1 MEAQE
6 KVFYQDS
13 NIQVSNSRLMIGSQ
27 MYPIRNISFVGM
39 GSIEPKRFWANFL
52 IGWGIICILAGVI
65 FGGVVLIGIGVA
77 MYFLQKPNYIVNI
90 QSNSGMVEAYKS
102 QDRIYIQT
110 IVDALNEAIIH
121 RG

>member
-13 NIQVSNSRLMIGSQ
+13 IIQVSNSRLMIGSQ

-39 GSIEPKRFWANFL
+39 GTIEPKRFWANFL
-52 IGWGIICILAGVI
+52 IGWGIICILAGVF
-65 FGGVVLIGIGVA
+65 FGGIILIGIGVA

-110 IVDALNEAIIH
+110 IVEALNEAIVH